1 MWADSLL
8 PSSTVFRFSRFE
20 NMFFFFSKYLTS
32 IFCQIKWQR
41 KTKDYLE
48 NDANLN
54 RVQTIW
60 YHHLSYPFLFLSK
73 NFGHLQDLRCY
84 KNLNHLKKK
93 KMKCIEQQ
101 SEGLP
106 SMQRTESIRKTAVR
120 RSMQLTFVVNFIIA
134 SIASQTLILRIISII
149 VFTVLFALFLN
160 LFDLSTLIL

>member
-1 MWADSLL
+1 
-8 PSSTVFRFSRFE
+8 
-20 NMFFFFSKYLTS
+20 
-32 IFCQIKWQR
+32 
-41 KTKDYLE
+41 
-48 NDANLN
+48 
-54 RVQTIW
+54 
-60 YHHLSYPFLFLSK
+60 
-73 NFGHLQDLRCY
+73 
-84 KNLNHLKKK
+84 
-93 KMKCIEQQ
+93 MKCIEQQ